1 MALET
6 VTLKWDVTDLIQAGI
21 EATLSITP
29 TAELVDTTDHVT
41 VGVITRSVRF
51 GHGTGQLAGIIA
63 NDSAA
68 IEPGNAGYL
77 IQVATDAGVT
87 VVAAFTTQILFADG
101 AVQWLDELVEVPSLA
116 AGMQYLPLPSGTPA
130 AGQVPIATGAGEA
143 SAWGPVSGAGVTS
156 VFGRTG
162 VVTAHSGDYTA
173 AQVGAD
179 ASGAAAAALATAE
192 SFATSAVGTE
202 TTRAEAA
209 EVLLAPLA
217 SPGLTGT
224 PTAPTKTAL
233 TNSTAIATT
242 AYADAAVA
250 VEVARAGAAEALA
263 LPKAGGTMAGALVP
277 AVVALT
283 DGSSIAVNAALG
295 NTFAVTLGGN
305 RTLAN
310 PSNPADGQVIR
321 VRVTQD
327 GSGSRTLAYGTAYD
341 FGTAGSPTLSTAAA
355 KVDILGFEYVAALA
369 KWCYLGSGLGF

>member
-63 NDSAA
+63 NDSPA

-130 AGQVPIATGAGEA
+130 AGQVPVATGAGEA

-202 TTRAEAA
+202 TTRAETA
-209 EVLLAPLA
+209 EALLAPKA
-217 SPGLTGT
+217 SPALTGT
-224 PTAPTKTAL
+224 PAAPTATAL
-233 TNSTAIATT
+233 TNSTQIATT

-250 VEVARAGAAEALA
+250 VAEGLA
-263 LPKAGGTMAGALVP
+263 LPKAGGTLTGALVP

-283 DGSSIAVNAALG
+283 DGSSIAVNAAAG
-295 NTFAVTLGGN
+295 NAFAVTLGGN